1 MEKTT
6 FVMHSGLYEFT
17 VMPFGLCNAT
27 ATFQELMETVLAGL
41 SCDTCMVYLDILVL
55 GATLEEH
62 LQNLAQV
69 FDHLQEAGLA
79 TLSGGRLN
87 TWDSL

>member
-6 FVMHSGLYEFT
+6 FAMHSGLYEFS
-17 VMPFGLCNAT
+17 VMPFGLCNST

-41 SCDTCMVYLDILVL
+41 SCDTCMVYLDDILVL

-69 FDHLQEAGLA
+69 FDHLQEGLA